1 MLIRCLSQ
9 TEEFSKLFTDCIY
22 LEAGDLIDDRAYI
35 QWRSQ
40 RTLELFDSLDPTIST
55 EIMHFIHSLA
65 IGQHLEPQQS
75 DTQTIADVQAIA
87 EIKMAINT
95 AYLKNPEAAQVVIND
110 FVGKLNAVALG
121 KPVLKK

>member
-1 MLIRCLSQ
+1 MSIRRMSQ
-9 TEEFSKLFTDCIY
+9 TEEFSRLFADCIY
-22 LEAGDLIDDRAYI
+22 LKAGDLIDDRAYI

-40 RTLELFDSLDPTIST
+40 RALELFNSLDTTIST

-65 IGQHLEPQQS
+65 IGQHFEPQQS
-75 DTQTIADVQAIA
+75 DTRTIADVQAIA

-95 AYLKNPEAAQVVIND
+95 AYLKNPKAAQVVIND
-110 FVGKLNAVALG
+110 FVSRLNAVAIA